1 MLMTY
6 RQFPHPVLNEFD
18 SGYENAKFKSVVNTK
33 LENGYININVNFI
46 LSCGYLESLI
56 KVGLASYAVHLEC
69 KSTRFRM
76 IEKSNESLINIDI
89 DSKRVNK
96 EIEVCCLIVANQ
108 NIDDFK
114 SDDFIEDFNGVSFQI
129 DRGEILAHDTDKIIN
144 IEKSGDSDK
153 VPSIF
158 AITFEEGK
166 LKTPLNWQASGKKII
181 IKISK
186 DNFTRYKQL
195 AKIENFRP
203 ALANILIIPVLTDII
218 SVIKEDSEDGVYSL
232 SSEDECYKVIE
243 DKLVA
248 LGYESPTKLKSE
260 TSVSVAYQLLGNLLD
275 NSLIALEDFIM
286 EEEE

>member
-69 KSTRFRM
+69 
-76 IEKSNESLINIDI
+76 IDI

-166 LKTPLNWQASGKKII
+166 LKSPLNWQASGKKII

-195 AKIENFRP
+195 AKMDNFRP

-248 LGYESPTKLKSE
+248 LGYESPKKLKSE